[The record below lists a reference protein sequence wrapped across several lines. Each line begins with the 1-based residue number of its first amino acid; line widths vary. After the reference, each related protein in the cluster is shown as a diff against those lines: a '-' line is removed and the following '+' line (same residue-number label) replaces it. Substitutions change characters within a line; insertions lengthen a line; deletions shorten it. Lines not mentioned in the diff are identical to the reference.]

1 MRLELQKKKLIIAGV
16 ISLLIILPIVFI
28 KITVYPAPKLPEVHA
43 QNPERET
50 INATTFRYKNNW
62 LRKNESGNWESY
74 IEGTPY
80 ERGIAL
86 GILHKELIQSQE
98 DAFVGEIE
106 KMLPSR
112 IMRTIMQLGIGWFNR
127 NLDEDIPEEYLQ
139 EIYMASQSFSD
150 KYSYVGPKYNRVL
163 NYHAAHDIGHM
174 VQNMNLVACTAVVQW
189 DFEQEEAQMVL
200 GRNFDFYFGDE
211 FAKEKIV
218 LFVNPSE
225 GFDFVSVTWGGFSGV
240 VSGMNEKG
248 LTVTLNALP
257 SELPTKSSTPVSI
270 IARDVIQYASTIEE
284 AYAII
289 SKYDV
294 FVSESFTIA
303 SAIDKKAA
311 VIEKTPEKT
320 AIFYP
325 EGNELIVANHFQS
338 DFYKDSEINLDHI
351 RDSESMPRFDRM
363 KQLTEEDTIIS
374 VENTLR
380 YIRDQ
385 KGVNNQDLGTG
396 NPMVIN
402 QLLAHHSVIFEP
414 LKGIAYISAAP
425 FQENVFNAYDVN
437 SIKNLGTFDPKNS
450 PEIDSLRLA
459 QASFYNSHGFS
470 NYSEYKLLRA
480 EFKENP
486 KQKID
491 ENGFP
496 EKWITTN
503 PEYYEPYLLL
513 ADFYFEQDDFAKAK
527 KYYQQAQSKAI
538 PYLGIS
544 THISENLGKIK

>member
-1 MRLELQKKKLIIAGV
+1 MQKKKLIIAGV

-28 KITVYPAPKLPEVHA
+28 KITVYTAPNLPELQA
-43 QNPERET
+43 QNLERET
-50 INATTFRYKNNW
+50 INSTTFRFKNNW

-112 IMRTIMQLGIGWFNR
+112 FMRTIMQLGIGWFNR

-211 FAKEKIV
+211 FAKDKIV

-225 GFDFVSVTWGGFSGV
+225 GYDFVSVTWGGFSGV

-284 AYAII
+284 AFAII

-303 SAIDKKAA
+303 SALDKKAA

-320 AIFYP
+320 SIYYP

-338 DFYKDSEINLDHI
+338 DFYKDSELNLDHI

-363 KQLTEEDTIIS
+363 KELTGEDTAIS

-385 KGVNNQDLGTG
+385 KGVSNKDLGTG
-396 NPMVIN
+396 NPMAIN

-425 FQENVFNAYDVN
+425 FQENVFHAYDVN
-437 SIKNLGTFDPKNS
+437 SIKTMGTFDPINS

-459 QASFYNSHGFS
+459 QDSFYASQGFS
-470 NYSEYKLLRA
+470 NYTVYKLLKV
-480 EFKENP
+480 EFKENAE
-486 KQKID
+486 QKVA
-491 ENGFP
+491 ENGFT
-496 EKWITTN
+496 EKWIETN

-513 ADFYFEQDDFAKAK
+513 ADFYFEQDDFATAK

-544 THISENLGKIK
+544 THISENMAKIK

>member
-1 MRLELQKKKLIIAGV
+1 MQKKKLIIAGV

-28 KITVYPAPKLPEVHA
+28 KITVYTAPNLPGLQA
-43 QNPERET
+43 QNLERET
-50 INATTFRYKNNW
+50 INSTTFRFKNNW

-112 IMRTIMQLGIGWFNR
+112 FMRTIMQLGIGWFNR

-211 FAKEKIV
+211 FAKDKIV

-225 GFDFVSVTWGGFSGV
+225 GYDFVSVTWGGFSGV

-284 AYAII
+284 AFAII

-303 SAIDKKAA
+303 SALDKKAA

-320 AIFYP
+320 SIYYP

-338 DFYKDSEINLDHI
+338 DFYKDSELNLDHI

-363 KQLTEEDTIIS
+363 KELTGEDTAIS

-385 KGVNNQDLGTG
+385 KGVSNKDLGTG
-396 NPMVIN
+396 NPMAIN

-425 FQENVFNAYDVN
+425 FQENIFNAYDVN
-437 SIKNLGTFDPKNS
+437 SIKTMGTFDPINS
-450 PEIDSLRLA
+450 PEIDSIRLA
-459 QASFYNSHGFS
+459 QDSFYASQGFS
-470 NYSEYKLLRA
+470 NYTVYKLLKV
-480 EFKENP
+480 EFKENAE
-486 KQKID
+486 QKVA
-491 ENGFP
+491 ENGFI
-496 EKWITTN
+496 EKWIETN

-513 ADFYFEQDDFAKAK
+513 ADFYFEQDDFTTAK

-544 THISENLGKIK
+544 THISENMAKIK

>member
-1 MRLELQKKKLIIAGV
+1 MQKKKLIIAGV

-211 FAKEKIV
+211 FAKDKIV

-225 GFDFVSVTWGGFSGV
+225 GYDFVSVTWGGFSGV

-289 SKYDV
+289 SKYEV

-338 DFYKDSEINLDHI
+338 DFYKDLEINLDHI
-351 RDSESMPRFDRM
+351 RDSESMPRFERM

-385 KGVNNQDLGTG
+385 KGVNNQELGAG
-396 NPMVIN
+396 NPMAIN

-459 QASFYNSHGFS
+459 QDSFYNSQGFS
-470 NYSEYKLLRA
+470 NYGEYKLLRA

-503 PEYYEPYLLL
+503 PEYYELYLLL

-544 THISENLGKIK
+544 THISENLAKIK

>member
-1 MRLELQKKKLIIAGV
+1 LQKKKLIIAGV

-211 FAKEKIV
+211 FAKDKIV

-225 GFDFVSVTWGGFSGV
+225 GYDFVSVTWGGFSGV

-289 SKYDV
+289 SKYEV

-338 DFYKDSEINLDHI
+338 DFYKDLEINLDHI
-351 RDSESMPRFDRM
+351 RDSESMPRFERM

-385 KGVNNQDLGTG
+385 KGVNNQELGAG
-396 NPMVIN
+396 NPMAIN

-459 QASFYNSHGFS
+459 QDSFYNSQGFS
-470 NYSEYKLLRA
+470 NYGEYKLLRA

-503 PEYYEPYLLL
+503 PEYYELYLLL

-544 THISENLGKIK
+544 THISENLAKIK

>member
-1 MRLELQKKKLIIAGV
+1 LQKKKLIIAGV

-28 KITVYPAPKLPEVHA
+28 KITVYTAPNLPGLQA
-43 QNPERET
+43 QNLERET
-50 INATTFRYKNNW
+50 INSTTFRFKNNW

-112 IMRTIMQLGIGWFNR
+112 FMRTIMQLGIGWFNR

-211 FAKEKIV
+211 FAKDKIV

-225 GFDFVSVTWGGFSGV
+225 GYDFVSVTWGGFSGV

-284 AYAII
+284 AFAII

-303 SAIDKKAA
+303 SALDKKAA

-320 AIFYP
+320 SIYYP

-338 DFYKDSEINLDHI
+338 DFYKDSELNLDHI

-363 KQLTEEDTIIS
+363 KELTGEDTAIS

-385 KGVNNQDLGTG
+385 KGVSNKDLGTG
-396 NPMVIN
+396 NPMAIN

-425 FQENVFNAYDVN
+425 FQENIFNAYDVN
-437 SIKNLGTFDPKNS
+437 SIKTMGTFDPINS
-450 PEIDSLRLA
+450 PEIDSIRLA
-459 QASFYNSHGFS
+459 QDSFYASQGFS
-470 NYSEYKLLRA
+470 NYTVYKLLKV
-480 EFKENP
+480 EFKENAE
-486 KQKID
+486 QKVA
-491 ENGFP
+491 ENGFI
-496 EKWITTN
+496 EKWIETN

-513 ADFYFEQDDFAKAK
+513 ADFYFEQDDFTTAK

-544 THISENLGKIK
+544 THISENMAKIK

>member
-1 MRLELQKKKLIIAGV
+1 M
-16 ISLLIILPIVFI
+16 IILPIVFI
-28 KITVYPAPKLPEVHA
+28 KITVYTAPNLPGLQA
-43 QNPERET
+43 QNLERET
-50 INATTFRYKNNW
+50 INSTTFRFKNNW

-112 IMRTIMQLGIGWFNR
+112 FMRIGWFNR

-211 FAKEKIV
+211 FAKDKIV

-225 GFDFVSVTWGGFSGV
+225 GYDFVSVTWGGFSGV

-284 AYAII
+284 AFAII

-303 SAIDKKAA
+303 SALDKKAA

-320 AIFYP
+320 SIYYP

-338 DFYKDSEINLDHI
+338 DFYKDSELNLDHI

-363 KQLTEEDTIIS
+363 KELTGEDTAIS

-385 KGVNNQDLGTG
+385 KGVSNKDLGTG
-396 NPMVIN
+396 NPMAIN

-425 FQENVFNAYDVN
+425 FQENIFNAYDVN
-437 SIKNLGTFDPKNS
+437 SIKTMGTFDPINS
-450 PEIDSLRLA
+450 PEIDSIRLA
-459 QASFYNSHGFS
+459 QDSFYASQGFS
-470 NYSEYKLLRA
+470 NYTVYKLLKV
-480 EFKENP
+480 EFKENAE
-486 KQKID
+486 QKVA
-491 ENGFP
+491 ENGFI
-496 EKWITTN
+496 EKWIETN

-513 ADFYFEQDDFAKAK
+513 ADFYFEQDDFTTAK

-544 THISENLGKIK
+544 THISENMAKIK